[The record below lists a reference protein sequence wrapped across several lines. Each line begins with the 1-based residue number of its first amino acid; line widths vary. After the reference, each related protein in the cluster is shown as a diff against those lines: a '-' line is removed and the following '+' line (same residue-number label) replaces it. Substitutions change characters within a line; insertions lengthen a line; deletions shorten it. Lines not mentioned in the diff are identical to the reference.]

1 MVNIFLNEAEND
13 AWAIADI
20 WRGEMQFSEMRANLQ
35 PMLTFKLLC
44 ENTDHGFNIPN
55 DHSWEKLTSNGLD
68 FGIRLSKALQ
78 ELERLNP
85 SLKEVFTLSDFSLK
99 RNDLNLYKVAEIFL
113 NRHSYNR
120 DSYNDS
126 SALTGE
132 VTQYLDS
139 LLEVFISK
147 EGAYG
152 GEGSSPKSITTLLPQ
167 LLDVTRGTVCDHASG
182 LNGFLIEAGKYAQ
195 LNHGQVNLYGQEIN
209 AQTRALGIMNLIIHG
224 IYPQEADV
232 KLGNTI
238 TAPQWKDE
246 KGNLL
251 KFDGVLTSPPFAV
264 NNWGYEEAE
273 KDIYGR
279 FRFGLPSRA
288 YGDMAFVLHSIATIK
303 QDGKAVIVVPHGVL
317 QRGASEAK
325 IREKL
330 IKEGLIEAVIGLPAN
345 LFIGTGIPV
354 AILIIN
360 KNKPITMSD
369 QILFINAEEGFKK
382 AMRNQNELRDSD
394 IEAIVKAYRNQS
406 DIDGYSRVV
415 PISEIAENGW
425 SLLPLRYFEKTEVD
439 TKIGKVSIN
448 RKKFEESNLLKVTLG
463 DIAEIDRGLNYA
475 KGDSDNIEATHCLV
489 NLVDVQE
496 GRIVRN
502 ELKKIAL
509 NSKKARDYEL
519 EPGDLL
525 LSSRGTTLKM
535 TVVTPE
541 DIKEQPLVF
550 SQNFLRIRVLEPTQY
565 NSNFIKAFLESPIGQ
580 YYLEAYQRGTT
591 VTVLSQKDVASIK
604 LPMLTFDKQC
614 DIAQLLFQSDE
625 EYQAVI
631 KQARKKYEERY
642 NESYKLM
649 GISDSYVKAD

>member
-1 MVNIFLNEAEND
+1 MINTILNEAEKD

-20 WRGEMQFSEMRANLQ
+20 WRGEMQFSEIRANLQ

-44 ENTDHGFNIPN
+44 ENTDHDFNIPN

-68 FGIRLSKALQ
+68 FGMRFSKALQ

-85 SLKEVFTLSDFSLK
+85 SLKEVFTLIDFNLK
-99 RNDLNLYKVAEIFL
+99 RNDLNLYKVAEVFL

-120 DSYNDS
+120 HLYDDSN
-126 SALTGE
+126 ALTGT
-132 VTQYLDS
+132 VTRYLDS
-139 LLEVFISK
+139 LLEFFISK
-147 EGAYG
+147 EGAHG

-167 LLDVTRGTVCDHASG
+167 LLGLTSGSVCDHASG
-182 LNGFLIEAGKYAQ
+182 LNGFLIEASKYAH
-195 LNHGQVNLYGQEIN
+195 LNHGQVKLYGQEIN
-209 AQTRALGIMNLIIHG
+209 AQTRALGIMNLIMHG
-224 IYPQEADV
+224 IYPNEANV

-246 KGNLL
+246 KGHLL
-251 KFDGVLTSPPFAV
+251 KFDGVLTSPPFAM

-273 KDIYGR
+273 RDIYGR
-279 FRFGLPSRA
+279 FSFGLPSRA
-288 YGDMAFVLHSIATIK
+288 YGDMAFVLHSIATLK

-360 KNKPITMSD
+360 KNKPIVMRD

-394 IEAIVKAYRNQS
+394 VEAVVNAYRNQS
-406 DIDGYSRVV
+406 DIDGYSRIV
-415 PISEIAENGW
+415 PISEISKNGW

-475 KGDSDNIEATHCLV
+475 KSDSDNIEATHCLV

-496 GRIVRN
+496 GKIVPN
-502 ELKKIAL
+502 ELKQISL
-509 NSKKARDYEL
+509 SSKKARDYEL

-535 TVVTPE
+535 VVVKPE
-541 DIKEQPLVF
+541 DIKEKPLVF

-591 VTVLSQKDVASIK
+591 VTVLSHKDVASIS
-604 LPMLTFDKQC
+604 LPALPFEEQSEIVRRILEAEKQYEETVRRAKHSFVQSYRDSYDLMAIADTFD
-614 DIAQLLFQSDE
+614 
-625 EYQAVI
+625 VI
-631 KQARKKYEERY
+631 
-642 NESYKLM
+642 
-649 GISDSYVKAD
+649 D